1 MPAVLL
7 ETQIALV
14 PIKDNVKGVF
24 FSNVGDYLDQL
35 ATTAESV
42 VLSNGVKIIGV
53 EVHAP
58 DDDNLIHVVKV
69 RFDDSAALSEWV
81 PSIGTLAGRSFIKTA
96 INQAEKHKVA
106 IMVVDNQ
113 TPIEGNVV
121 TLILA

>member
-81 PSIGTLAGRSFIKTA
+81 PSIGTLAGRPFIKTA